1 MTTLTEVPPGD
12 AVIIMS
18 RVYDAPRELVWTAM
32 TEPRHVAQWF
42 GGPGFQN
49 PVCEMDVRP
58 GGRWHHVLVFPGG
71 REMML
76 DFVYLEVKKPER
88 LVWEHADH
96 GKRSDGPPTSRTTV
110 TLENLGDQ
118 TRWRMVAQF
127 TSLAARDL
135 AVGMG
140 FSGPIAA
147 SNDRLAAYLKVM

>member
-12 AVIIMS
+12 AIIIMS
-18 RVYDAPRELVWTAM
+18 RVYDAPRDLVWIAM

-42 GGPGFQN
+42 GGPGFRN

-58 GGRWHHVLVFPGG
+58 GGRWHHVLVFPDG
-71 REMML
+71 REMVM
-76 DFVYLEVKKPER
+76 DFVYLEVVKPER

-96 GKRSDGPPTSRTTV
+96 GKRHDGPPTSRTTV
-110 TLENLGDQ
+110 TLEDFGQQ

-127 TSLAARDL
+127 ASLAARDL
-135 AVGMG
+135 AVSMG

-147 SNDRLAAYLKVM
+147 SNDRFAAYLKEM